1 MSTKGYGCRVKWLSD
16 AEFRAWIG
24 YRRMRLLLDAQI
36 ARDLARDSALSSADY
51 DVLSTLSEEDGR
63 RFRLSALAARM
74 LWSKSRLSRHISRM
88 EERGLVVREDSPDDG
103 RGAEIVLTAAG
114 MRAIEA
120 AAPDH
125 VASVRKH
132 FIDLLTPNELRMLA
146 KVAEKVLAALPEGGD
161 DLGHAG

>member
-1 MSTKGYGCRVKWLSD
+1 MSEPKWLSD

-51 DVLSTLSEEDGR
+51 DVLSVLSEE
-63 RFRLSALAARM
+63 
-74 LWSKSRLSRHISRM
+74 
-88 EERGLVVREDSPDDG
+88 DG
-103 RGAEIVLTAAG
+103 RGAEIVLTDKG
-114 MRAIEA
+114 VRAIVA

-132 FIDLLTPNELRMLA
+132 FIDLLSPNELRTLA
-146 KVAEKVLAALPEGGD
+146 RIANKVLAALPEGGD
-161 DLGHAG
+161 DLGHPG

>member
-1 MSTKGYGCRVKWLSD
+1 MSEPKWLSD
-16 AEFRAWIG
+16 AEYRAWIG

-51 DVLSTLSEEDGR
+51 DVLSTLSEEDDR

-74 LWSKSRLSRHISRM
+74 LWSKSRLSRHIGRM
-88 EERGLVVREDSPDDG
+88 EERGLVVREDSPEDG
-103 RGAEIVLTAAG
+103 RGAEVVLTAKG
-114 MRAIEA
+114 MRAIVA

-132 FIDLLTPNELRMLA
+132 FIDLLSPNELRTLA
-146 KVAEKVLAALPEGGD
+146 RVAEKVLAALPEGGD
-161 DLGHAG
+161 DLGHPG

>member
-1 MSTKGYGCRVKWLSD
+1 LSE
-16 AEFRAWIG
+16 AEFRAWMG

-51 DVLSTLSEEDGR
+51 DVLSTLSEEDDR

-88 EERGLVVREDSPDDG
+88 EERGLVVREDSPEDG
-103 RGAEIVLTAAG
+103 RGAEVVLTAKG
-114 MRAIEA
+114 MRAIVA

-132 FIDLLTPNELRMLA
+132 FIDLLSPTELRTLA
-146 KVAEKVLAALPEGGD
+146 RIADKVLTVLPEGGD
-161 DLGHAG
+161 DRGHPG

>member
-1 MSTKGYGCRVKWLSD
+1 LSEPKWLSE
-16 AEFRAWIG
+16 AEFRAWMG

-88 EERGLVVREDSPDDG
+88 EERGLVVREDSPGDG
-103 RGAEIVLTAAG
+103 RGAEVVLTAKG
-114 MRAIEA
+114 MRAIVA

-132 FIDLLTPNELRMLA
+132 FIDLLSPTELRTLA
-146 KVAEKVLAALPEGGD
+146 RIADKVLTVLPEGGD
-161 DLGHAG
+161 DRGHPG